1 MILFTSRS
9 HKKKEKVKVKKI
21 EKNISRHSNG
31 TLYFVARRL
40 GKLHVRSLHTD
51 DLGKARKIILENGIK
66 GLTAAR
72 EPREPTK
79 PTPRA
84 MLARRPA
91 PLAVPLLEGNAKNDG
106 AAEGLSLAE
115 ALARHAERMVL
126 ISPSAGEMAARGRKT
141 CLKYGRSL
149 AEFSPIVIWNSYR
162 KTGIKRLGRE
172 LTSSANHLLWF
183 LRKFVPWAVREG
195 YLSARCEQEL
205 RELKKV
211 RVNSRRIRV
220 PSVAMVNEFLRM
232 VESEDPE
239 GASFLRF
246 LAVTG
251 LRRGGAIGLEWQD
264 IDLDLG
270 QMVIRQKGGRRDA
283 IPMTLEAREIL
294 ASRRHLLRP
303 FSYGIKEL
311 EVLERRMKRFAK
323 GLDID
328 LNTFHAFRHYFAS
341 RCLLSNLTVPETS
354 KLLGHNDGGTLVL
367 KTYGHLCGQHLKD
380 AVNGLRLAS

>member
-1 MILFTSRS
+1 M
-9 HKKKEKVKVKKI
+9 KKV
-21 EKNISRHSNG
+21 EKNISRHPNG
-31 TLYFVARRL
+31 TLYFVARRS
-40 GKLHVRSLHTD
+40 GKLHVRSLRTD
-51 DLGKARKIILENGIK
+51 DMGKARKIILEDGIK
-66 GLTAAR
+66 SLTAAR
-72 EPREPTK
+72 EPRELIK
-79 PTPRA
+79 PSHRV
-84 MLARRPA
+84 LSAREPA
-91 PLAVPLLEGNAKNDG
+91 PCGVPLLEGIEKSG
-106 AAEGLSLAE
+106 AADGLTLAE
-115 ALARHAERMVL
+115 ALERHAERLIL
-126 ISPSAGEMAARGRKT
+126 ISPSTREMALRGRKI
-141 CLKYGRSL
+141 CLQYGRSL
-149 AEFSPIVIWNSYR
+149 VEFSPIAVWNSYR

-195 YLSARCEQEL
+195 YLSSRCEQEL
-205 RELKKV
+205 GELKKV

-220 PSVAMVNEFLRM
+220 PSVAVVNEFLQM
-232 VESEDPE
+232 VESEDPD

-251 LRRGGAIGLEWQD
+251 LRRSGAIGLEWQD
-264 IDLDLG
+264 IDLELG
-270 QMVIRQKGGRRDA
+270 QMVVRQKGGRRDV
-283 IPMTLEAREIL
+283 IPMTLEARELL
-294 ASRRHLLRP
+294 ASRRLLPRP